1 MNEVIAISFK
11 NILDELKVGK
21 FTEKDLKFII
31 EMSKGIIEASV
42 RVLAKNMVEEKV
54 RILSSGNNLN
64 E

>member
-11 NILDELKVGK
+11 NILNELKVGK

-42 RVLAKNMVEEKV
+42 IVMRRNMVGEKKD
-54 RILSSGNNLN
+54 IPAG